1 MKQIKLT
8 KSELERLISDY
19 ANASESQVEMLVET
33 CKDLEHANENDLYKI
48 YNAFCSYL
56 RLGELRIHKMDEL
69 NTLYFFNNT
78 ETKRLTQNVDMDDIY
93 FAMEIYGATGNIYG
107 YASFNRLND
116 YLKFRIPFNLANIAQ
131 MLMFTFMDE
140 EEGEEDD

>member
-1 MKQIKLT
+1 MDQIRLT
-8 KSELERLISDY
+8 KSELERLLSDY
-19 ANASESQVEMLVET
+19 ANVSESQVERLVEV
-33 CKDLEHANENDLYKI
+33 CKDLDSANENDLYKI

-93 FAMEIYGATGNIYG
+93 FTMDIYGATGNVYG
-107 YASFNRLND
+107 YASFNSLND
-116 YLKFRIPFNLANIAQ
+116 YLKFRSPFNLANIAK
-131 MLMFTFMDE
+131 MLVFTFIDD
-140 EEGEEDD
+140 EEGEEDE